1 MLRRLI
7 ARWQGILLA
16 LIGIVATAWLAATDR
31 LGLYIHPR
39 YFWFTVI
46 MAAIAAVFVVVAFA
60 ITPLREPDD
69 AVTDATDAPDATD
82 GPAPA
87 GHATVDA
94 AAHAH
99 DHIHDHVHDHTPEHD
114 HGRPPG
120 RSRLPGSIRAALAAT
135 IVVGAAAALLV
146 LPPAT
151 LTSATASQRSI
162 NSSGATLEQSGPAL
176 VGGDSSQFT
185 VKDWALLLR
194 QNPDAE
200 YFADQTVE
208 VSGFV
213 TESPDDPENVFYVAR
228 FVVTCCAVD
237 AQPVGVPVYLPGWA
251 EQFAP
256 DQWVAASG
264 AFVPN
269 PAGSTT
275 LPLLMEPSDLTVIEQ
290 PDQPYVF

>member
-1 MLRRLI
+1 LLERLI

-39 YFWFTVI
+39 YFWFTII
-46 MAAIAAVFVVVAFA
+46 MAAIAAVFVIVAFA
-60 ITPLREPDD
+60 ITPVRE
-69 AVTDATDAPDATD
+69 
-82 GPAPA
+82 
-87 GHATVDA
+87 H
-94 AAHAH
+94 
-99 DHIHDHVHDHTPEHD
+99 EHD
-114 HGRPPG
+114 EQPG
-120 RSRLPGSIRAALAAT
+120 SSRLPASIRAALAGA
-135 IVVGAAAALLV
+135 IVVAAAVALLL

-176 VGGDSSQFT
+176 VGGDTSQFT

-208 VSGFV
+208 ISGFV

-251 EQFAP
+251 EQFEP
-256 DQWVAASG
+256 DEWVAASG

-269 PAGSTT
+269 PDGSST
-275 LPLLMEPSDLTVIEQ
+275 LPLLMEPADLTVIEQ